1 MAQLQGKVAFITGAS
16 SGIGAAMARD
26 FARRGAN
33 VVLLARR
40 WERLEALALEVR
52 ARGRGALTIRC
63 DVTTDGD
70 LEAAVE
76 KTLEK
81 YGRIDWVVANA
92 GFGVAGAVHKLDLDD
107 YRRQFETNI
116 FGVLRTVRATR
127 EALIASRGAIAVMG
141 SVMSYVS
148 LAVSSPYSMSKH
160 AVRALAAS
168 LRAEMARHGRHV
180 GFGRELLGFDL
191 VAHRLDGFG
200 VRADKDDAGFLQRL
214 RECCVLRQKTVAGM
228 DRVRASFLGG
238 GDDLIHVEIGLG
250 GSGRPDA
257 HGLVGHLHVERVT
270 ISVGIDRNGLDP
282 ELLRRPDDPASNFS
296 TIGNQKLFEHESPAR
311 FYSGFLEASRWRVN
325 QPDRFNRPIPP
336 VLARSFG
343 FDAGETCAAASY
355 SRASC
360 PKMGTTLPRPP
371 GALPPLWRP

>member
-16 SGIGAAMARD
+16 SGIGAAMARE

-63 DVTTDGD
+63 DVTSDGD

-92 GFGVAGAVHKLDLDD
+92 GFGVAGAVHKLELDD

-116 FGVLRTVRATR
+116 FGVLRTVQATR

-168 LRAEMARHGRHV
+168 LRAEMARHGVGVTLLAPGFVESEISHVDNQGRYKEGSRDRIPDWLRMNTDKAAVKLVKGVLKRKPVVVITGHGKLFVFIERHFPWLIRFLAKV
-180 GFGRELLGFDL
+180 
-191 VAHRLDGFG
+191 FG
-200 VRADKDDAGFLQRL
+200 VDK
-214 RECCVLRQKTVAGM
+214 
-228 DRVRASFLGG
+228 
-238 GDDLIHVEIGLG
+238 
-250 GSGRPDA
+250 RP
-257 HGLVGHLHVERVT
+257 HQE
-270 ISVGIDRNGLDP
+270 
-282 ELLRRPDDPASNFS
+282 
-296 TIGNQKLFEHESPAR
+296 K
-311 FYSGFLEASRWRVN
+311 
-325 QPDRFNRPIPP
+325 
-336 VLARSFG
+336 
-343 FDAGETCAAASY
+343 
-355 SRASC
+355 
-360 PKMGTTLPRPP
+360 
-371 GALPPLWRP
+371 

>member
-26 FARRGAN
+26 FARRGAD

-63 DVTTDGD
+63 DVTADGD

-168 LRAEMARHGRHV
+168 LRAEIARHGVGVTLLAPGFVDSEIRQVDNRGQYKEEARDPIPTWLSVDADKAARKLVTGVLKRKPIVVVTGHGKVVVFLERH
-180 GFGRELLGFDL
+180 FPWLIRLL
-191 VAHRLDGFG
+191 
-200 VRADKDDAGFLQRL
+200 VRALGVDK
-214 RECCVLRQKTVAGM
+214 
-228 DRVRASFLGG
+228 
-238 GDDLIHVEIGLG
+238 H
-250 GSGRPDA
+250 
-257 HGLVGHLHVERVT
+257 
-270 ISVGIDRNGLDP
+270 
-282 ELLRRPDDPASNFS
+282 RR
-296 TIGNQKLFEHESPAR
+296 R
-311 FYSGFLEASRWRVN
+311 
-325 QPDRFNRPIPP
+325 
-336 VLARSFG
+336 
-343 FDAGETCAAASY
+343 GED
-355 SRASC
+355 
-360 PKMGTTLPRPP
+360 
-371 GALPPLWRP
+371 